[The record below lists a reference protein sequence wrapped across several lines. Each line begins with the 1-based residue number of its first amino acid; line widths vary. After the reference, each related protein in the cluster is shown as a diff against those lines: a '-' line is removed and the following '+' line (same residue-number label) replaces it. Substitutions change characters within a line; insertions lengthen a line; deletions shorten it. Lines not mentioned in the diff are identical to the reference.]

1 MSQSNAS
8 PVCYLLILFLA
19 CHIHTYIYVCSFF
32 VRINQKMGT
41 VKILDCQVL
50 ESTTSISKLD
60 MTNINTKDI
69 INEGFALCTHRFYA
83 ISLFTNL

>member
-1 MSQSNAS
+1 
-8 PVCYLLILFLA
+8 
-19 CHIHTYIYVCSFF
+19 
-32 VRINQKMGT
+32 MGT